1 MIYPLSM
8 IQGFVQQIDVLKIFC
23 LIYAAKQAQVAFG
36 RDEGS
41 SMKSYGALKNSQA
54 IRAAGGNSNLLLS
67 LIQSH

>member
-23 LIYAAKQAQVAFG
+23 LIYAAEQVQVAFG
-36 RDEGS
+36 RDDGS
-41 SMKSYGALKNSQA
+41 SMKSYGASKNSRA
-54 IRAAGGNSNLLLS
+54 IRADGGNSNLLLS